1 MIKKLQLLTILLFLM
16 AFGRTVS
23 AQLLQQS
30 QSGTITV
37 IVACNCQL
45 TADKINQPLHF
56 IAVGNVWRDT
66 KRVHISSNCR
76 WNLRVVSSK
85 NTTVTNMEVSAN
97 SKPKGKDKNTA
108 SAANEGQ
115 ITYTLQK
122 TGGTGS
128 LVNPSVVYILG
139 QEPSLPEGF
148 GELELDVVFEMIVA
162 DPKKSNLGKENI
174 WVSFYVLP
182 KE

>member
-1 MIKKLQLLTILLFLM
+1 MIRKLRLLIILLLLL
-16 AFGRTVS
+16 AFDRTAT

-30 QSGTITV
+30 QNGSITV
-37 IVACNCQL
+37 LVACNCQL

-66 KRVHISSNCR
+66 KRVRISSNCR

-85 NTTVTNMEVSAN
+85 NATVTNLEVSAN
-97 SKPKGKDKNTA
+97 SKSKGKDKIAA

-115 ITYTLQK
+115 IIYTLRK

-128 LVNPSVVYILG
+128 LVDPSVVYVLG
-139 QEPSLPEGF
+139 QEPSLPEGL

-162 DPKKSNLGKENI
+162 DPKKNPGNNNT